1 MNESPVQDTH
11 PNAVS
16 GKKVIS
22 LFIVLFAMVALPL
35 TWWLHGGGEGVH
47 DSPPLE
53 SQKDAGSE
61 QEEPSHSEP
70 DDGSS
75 GDVVEDTSSP

>member
-16 GKKVIS
+16 GKKVII
-22 LFIVLFAMVALPL
+22 LFIILFAMVALPL
-35 TWWLHGGGEGVH
+35 TWWLHGGGAGVH
-47 DSPPLE
+47 DSPPLD

-61 QEEPSHSEP
+61 EEGSKGEP
-70 DDGSS
+70 GNGPP
-75 GDVVEDTSSP
+75 GDIVDDTSSE